1 MSTTTSSSSASHES
15 FRYISQLYVI
25 PAVDAV
31 EAGKGQ
37 LEISVNQGR
46 VPNNVQ
52 MKGAGRCLVTFIP
65 QHAGVYVIDVTF
77 NGHQIYGC
85 PIRVE
90 VNAKQVGKPV
100 STAATSAITA
110 GAGGITTKRTG
121 EIRSTS
127 LTQHG
132 IAGTSPPPPP
142 LPPANLSSPP
152 PERTTFSPQPPS
164 HHHHRIS
171 SPTYIDTSY
180 SASRSPIQTT
190 TTTTT
195 SRHFESPRSPPL
207 IHQQSPSSV
216 SPKPRLSDAE
226 GLKSPRLLRQTS
238 PQSQTSPRLGY
249 TIAHYGETR
258 PDSRES
264 EERSNTPRKYFG
276 ESGGGIQD
284 VVLFKTTYEQRSPV
298 TIRSDK
304 NDSSV
309 DSFSPKSYST
319 PKHKY
324 FERDV
329 RPDSVTTRQTE
340 SRYHQTPEGRNI
352 HQHEELITSR
362 GSSGVT
368 SPVTSVDYRHDS
380 RSDNKPRFEP
390 INTRYSTDFS
400 ERYGSP
406 EVRSPQPPPIRSPSP
421 PAHRQE
427 YSHRS
432 PSPPNRNFGTMS
444 SNIYDEIPAH
454 PSSPPPSQRAAQTTA
469 TVSRVESLSKSR
481 EMERQPLEETERRTA
496 DFMRVKDEDDRILDQ
511 YGYNK
516 STYHSE
522 PQQIQPTY
530 QQQQRHYSG
539 SEQEVKLTE
548 PYPSDLDSLTPETRK
563 KLESTGEKQ
572 LIKDYPQKNNKY
584 EEEEAIVT
592 RHEEIRVETP
602 ESKSS
607 SKPTTPKLS
616 LKFGKGDKNKG
627 DQNGSQKGFDFGK
640 SKFSSKHEVIRR
652 GKDVEVKIESL
663 KLGKEDQLKVFVTP
677 PTKRRPPQ
685 EGGEYEKFQQ
695 PQQPPEIPHK
705 LKKSGKT
712 YEISFKPTD
721 VGTHKIFAFVN
732 DEAHPQSPFPIRVYD
747 SSQIIIG
754 EIVRESVI
762 NDTVEFVV
770 DAGRAGFGNLEMAI
784 KDSDGIIIP
793 SHVSQLESGSAKFLV
808 TFNPTSL
815 GTFTVNVTFNKEVIK
830 GSPFEVKIVENLSNV
845 QGGGVPSDTSTLE
858 STKKKNIKKE
868 KKDAKK
874 EKNGIK
880 KGGSKA
886 PSVEKIPS
894 LSRVGKHA
902 ILLLSAPPGSQIE
915 VFVFD
920 ASRNELP
927 VQILNDEEGDEE
939 IKQIRFIP
947 EIVGDHEISIKVD
960 DMEVTGSPFICRVHD
975 PTKIKVGEIPNG
987 IINKPVHFVVDAAEA
1002 GVGNLEVAVNEGTIA
1017 SMARALG
1024 HHKYEI
1030 SFVPLENIDHKI
1042 SIRFNNEAVPGS
1054 PFNCRIGSDAQ
1065 FNIFG
1070 TGLERI
1076 PVGKPAE
1083 FTIQTGDSKA
1093 QMPEIEVIDPRGDK
1107 VPVTVEKDAK
1117 GKGEF
1122 TVSYL
1127 PKTVGNHNIEVK
1139 YQGQTIG
1146 SPFTSKAFDAGQAR
1160 LSLEEEAIVG
1170 RPCTFMIDAA
1180 KAGAGNMEIIVSV
1193 DGRNVPNFV
1202 QAESQA
1208 KFKVSFTPQ
1217 EAKEHLISVKFNGF
1231 PIPGSPLRCHVSSPS
1246 SGRGGGERRE
1256 LSPMTTAAVNERP
1269 KSNEEIRLVGDL
1281 AVAQIGK
1288 PKGFSIDS
1296 PKRNAECNVIVT
1308 GPNKKRLSVEIVKV
1322 DEGFDVEF
1330 LPQVLE
1336 PIGSF
1341 VNLPEIVNSG
1351 EKITFDVNVG
1361 KCNKKDDIRV
1371 EICGDDGTVIP
1382 ATIKLDRNIG
1392 IAKVTCILP
1401 KTGSYFL
1408 DIYRNHLPLGERVH
1422 FNAAAGEL
1430 HSSQP
1435 SSSED
1440 NTSGVRILYFEK
1452 KAFADRQTTF
1462 ELEIPQSLEKHINLE
1477 VLDPDG
1483 STLPITLSQIEGHT
1497 FSAEWIPT
1505 TEGPHIV
1512 SVKINNKNIAGTP
1525 LTVSVLDLS
1534 AVRVIG
1540 LKNDAVG
1547 VQQRFNIDWSNSG
1560 GSNITVSIQHEDGE
1574 ASKVSLKKIRQ
1585 GLHVCTFNPKKPG
1598 LYLLNIYVDDV
1609 LLPECPY
1616 ECVISNA
1623 GAVRARGDALSKAQ
1637 RGKTAR
1643 FEVSLGNATRGELDV
1658 LITDSLQGPLP
1669 VRCYKQQDDS
1679 YWVEFTPEQIGTHQI
1694 EVTFGEVPVA
1704 GSPFKCEVVDTKKV
1718 VIKNVDDPF
1727 IIRHVAKIAIN
1738 RRAAGNGP
1746 LEIDITDPQ
1755 GTPLKVEQIR
1765 NSVGD
1770 DQGFQVPGTP
1780 KQIIVEEQGMPTVYG
1795 AALDYAVEKDM
1806 QASMIFDP
1814 KKTNGGIKVD
1824 VRNPDGEKIRHST
1837 NKRPDG
1843 TSEISFRGTQV
1854 GLYKVSI
1861 DFNNKP
1867 VGGSPFQVNVID
1879 AKKVLINDEEIGKDG
1894 LLQLKVGQQN
1904 RIDVDT
1910 TAAGP
1915 GKLRAEVRD
1924 SEGELISDIATVDNL
1939 GYGKFQVVITPKHS
1953 GNLKIYLYWAEQVV
1967 PTAYPILA
1975 IAKGGESSRPIHGYQ
1990 EAQTSRE
1997 IREINT
2003 DTLNRI
2009 FVRGEGLKRATVKN
2023 PAEFII
2029 DGSEVPDS
2037 KISSTLIGDKA
2048 DIPVRLQHLGNNV
2061 YKATY
2066 IPLQGGDY
2074 ELHIMVDGKHVRD
2087 SPYSV
2092 NVLSHSSPAEL
2103 VVVDQKSLK
2112 LGIIGEDV
2120 KTIIDTRKAG
2130 SGFLSASCV
2139 GPSKLAYC
2147 ELYDHRDG
2155 TYLLNLKPTELG
2167 KHTLTIKYSEEHVP
2181 GSPFAFN
2188 VSNPPDPSKVKV
2200 YGPGIEHGILHSFKS
2215 NFIVETK
2222 GAGAGQ
2228 LTVRVR
2234 GPKGAFNVEM
2244 QRDKEQ
2250 DRTIH
2255 CKYEPREPGDYQV
2268 EVKWHGNHVP
2278 GSPFFVMIVD
2288 TEEELKRFLAGEAPS
2303 QMPATPF
2310 IPPGGGPMPGWMGP
2324 PPPMG
2329 PPGAMMS
2336 PMGYPPPP
2344 NYPPGRRY
2352 GPPGPMGPMPMPI
2365 GPPPPQALQPRRRH
2379 H

>member
-1 MSTTTSSSSASHES
+1 
-15 FRYISQLYVI
+15 
-25 PAVDAV
+25 
-31 EAGKGQ
+31 
-37 LEISVNQGR
+37 
-46 VPNNVQ
+46 
-52 MKGAGRCLVTFIP
+52 
-65 QHAGVYVIDVTF
+65 
-77 NGHQIYGC
+77 
-85 PIRVE
+85 
-90 VNAKQVGKPV
+90 
-100 STAATSAITA
+100 
-110 GAGGITTKRTG
+110 
-121 EIRSTS
+121 
-127 LTQHG
+127 
-132 IAGTSPPPPP
+132 
-142 LPPANLSSPP
+142 
-152 PERTTFSPQPPS
+152 
-164 HHHHRIS
+164 
-171 SPTYIDTSY
+171 
-180 SASRSPIQTT
+180 
-190 TTTTT
+190 
-195 SRHFESPRSPPL
+195 
-207 IHQQSPSSV
+207 
-216 SPKPRLSDAE
+216 
-226 GLKSPRLLRQTS
+226 
-238 PQSQTSPRLGY
+238 
-249 TIAHYGETR
+249 
-258 PDSRES
+258 
-264 EERSNTPRKYFG
+264 
-276 ESGGGIQD
+276 
-284 VVLFKTTYEQRSPV
+284 
-298 TIRSDK
+298 
-304 NDSSV
+304 
-309 DSFSPKSYST
+309 
-319 PKHKY
+319 
-324 FERDV
+324 
-329 RPDSVTTRQTE
+329 
-340 SRYHQTPEGRNI
+340 
-352 HQHEELITSR
+352 
-362 GSSGVT
+362 
-368 SPVTSVDYRHDS
+368 
-380 RSDNKPRFEP
+380 
-390 INTRYSTDFS
+390 
-400 ERYGSP
+400 
-406 EVRSPQPPPIRSPSP
+406 
-421 PAHRQE
+421 
-427 YSHRS
+427 
-432 PSPPNRNFGTMS
+432 
-444 SNIYDEIPAH
+444 
-454 PSSPPPSQRAAQTTA
+454 
-469 TVSRVESLSKSR
+469 
-481 EMERQPLEETERRTA
+481 
-496 DFMRVKDEDDRILDQ
+496 
-511 YGYNK
+511 
-516 STYHSE
+516 
-522 PQQIQPTY
+522 
-530 QQQQRHYSG
+530 
-539 SEQEVKLTE
+539 
-548 PYPSDLDSLTPETRK
+548 
-563 KLESTGEKQ
+563 
-572 LIKDYPQKNNKY
+572 
-584 EEEEAIVT
+584 
-592 RHEEIRVETP
+592 
-602 ESKSS
+602 
-607 SKPTTPKLS
+607 
-616 LKFGKGDKNKG
+616 
-627 DQNGSQKGFDFGK
+627 
-640 SKFSSKHEVIRR
+640 
-652 GKDVEVKIESL
+652 
-663 KLGKEDQLKVFVTP
+663 
-677 PTKRRPPQ
+677 
-685 EGGEYEKFQQ
+685 
-695 PQQPPEIPHK
+695 
-705 LKKSGKT
+705 
-712 YEISFKPTD
+712 
-721 VGTHKIFAFVN
+721 
-732 DEAHPQSPFPIRVYD
+732 
-747 SSQIIIG
+747 
-754 EIVRESVI
+754 
-762 NDTVEFVV
+762 
-770 DAGRAGFGNLEMAI
+770 
-784 KDSDGIIIP
+784 
-793 SHVSQLESGSAKFLV
+793 
-808 TFNPTSL
+808 
-815 GTFTVNVTFNKEVIK
+815 
-830 GSPFEVKIVENLSNV
+830 
-845 QGGGVPSDTSTLE
+845 
-858 STKKKNIKKE
+858 
-868 KKDAKK
+868 
-874 EKNGIK
+874 
-880 KGGSKA
+880 
-886 PSVEKIPS
+886 
-894 LSRVGKHA
+894 
-902 ILLLSAPPGSQIE
+902 
-915 VFVFD
+915 
-920 ASRNELP
+920 
-927 VQILNDEEGDEE
+927 
-939 IKQIRFIP
+939 
-947 EIVGDHEISIKVD
+947 
-960 DMEVTGSPFICRVHD
+960 
-975 PTKIKVGEIPNG
+975 
-987 IINKPVHFVVDAAEA
+987 
-1002 GVGNLEVAVNEGTIA
+1002 
-1017 SMARALG
+1017 
-1024 HHKYEI
+1024 
-1030 SFVPLENIDHKI
+1030 
-1042 SIRFNNEAVPGS
+1042 
-1054 PFNCRIGSDAQ
+1054 
-1065 FNIFG
+1065 
-1070 TGLERI
+1070 
-1076 PVGKPAE
+1076 
-1083 FTIQTGDSKA
+1083 
-1093 QMPEIEVIDPRGDK
+1093 
-1107 VPVTVEKDAK
+1107 
-1117 GKGEF
+1117 
-1122 TVSYL
+1122 
-1127 PKTVGNHNIEVK
+1127 
-1139 YQGQTIG
+1139 
-1146 SPFTSKAFDAGQAR
+1146 
-1160 LSLEEEAIVG
+1160 
-1170 RPCTFMIDAA
+1170 
-1180 KAGAGNMEIIVSV
+1180 MEIIVSV

-1308 GPNKKRLSVEIVKV
+1308 
-1322 DEGFDVEF
+1322 
-1330 LPQVLE
+1330 
-1336 PIGSF
+1336 
-1341 VNLPEIVNSG
+1341 
-1351 EKITFDVNVG
+1351 
-1361 KCNKKDDIRV
+1361 
-1371 EICGDDGTVIP
+1371 
-1382 ATIKLDRNIG
+1382 
-1392 IAKVTCILP
+1392 
-1401 KTGSYFL
+1401 
-1408 DIYRNHLPLGERVH
+1408 
-1422 FNAAAGEL
+1422 
-1430 HSSQP
+1430 
-1435 SSSED
+1435 
-1440 NTSGVRILYFEK
+1440 
-1452 KAFADRQTTF
+1452 
-1462 ELEIPQSLEKHINLE
+1462 
-1477 VLDPDG
+1477 
-1483 STLPITLSQIEGHT
+1483 
-1497 FSAEWIPT
+1497 
-1505 TEGPHIV
+1505 
-1512 SVKINNKNIAGTP
+1512 
-1525 LTVSVLDLS
+1525 
-1534 AVRVIG
+1534 
-1540 LKNDAVG
+1540 
-1547 VQQRFNIDWSNSG
+1547 
-1560 GSNITVSIQHEDGE
+1560 
-1574 ASKVSLKKIRQ
+1574 
-1585 GLHVCTFNPKKPG
+1585 
-1598 LYLLNIYVDDV
+1598 
-1609 LLPECPY
+1609 
-1616 ECVISNA
+1616 
-1623 GAVRARGDALSKAQ
+1623 
-1637 RGKTAR
+1637 
-1643 FEVSLGNATRGELDV
+1643 
-1658 LITDSLQGPLP
+1658 DSLQGPLP

-1679 YWVEFTPEQIGTHQI
+1679 YWVEFTPEQCGTHQI

-1770 DQGFQVPGTP
+1770 DQVTFLPIKLGVHKLSVKLAGFQVPGTP

-2250 DRTIH
+2250 DRMIH